1 MPARGADCAPI
12 LNYKAVKK
20 MVSIAQVKKGA
31 EMFCAKEIEKQLP
44 VSKAFLFGTVA
55 GVALAKIDS
64 IAERARESPIVKQ
77 LGIISDDG
85 EIDDEALFSAI
96 KSQAEKGYAQFDIP
110 IIGSLSFSPE
120 DVEKLHQ
127 YIVTAR

>member
-1 MPARGADCAPI
+1 
-12 LNYKAVKK
+12 

-44 VSKAFLFGTVA
+44 VSKAFLFGTMA
-55 GVALAKIDS
+55 GVALSKIDCM
-64 IAERARESPIVKQ
+64 AERARESPIVRQ
-77 LGIISDDG
+77 LGIITDDG
-85 EIDDEALFSAI
+85 EVDDEALFSAI
-96 KSQAEKGYAQFDIP
+96 KDQAEKGNAQFNIP
-110 IIGSLSFSPE
+110 IVGNLSFSPD

>member
-1 MPARGADCAPI
+1 
-12 LNYKAVKK
+12 

-55 GVALAKIDS
+55 GVALSKIDS